1 MSEVQ
6 DETGQA
12 ARPARTGS
20 VVYFQMAAKKH
31 RKHKLLSLGILCFVC
46 LFVAAE
52 PFRIANAS
60 LNTASTMPCCVGKAA
75 GHCESGVAA
84 KKVPPPKSE
93 PMCGLHGAE
102 MENDGITIV
111 AESPNVESPHSHSQT
126 AETNSS
132 QPSAESNSLGQ
143 PCHMDCASCAASSAR
158 QQKRERS
165 IVQPNRQQTSSVTTR
180 SFYEEQVLL
189 FSSDENSEQASP
201 RGPPSISA

>member
-1 MSEVQ
+1 
-6 DETGQA
+6 
-12 ARPARTGS
+12 
-20 VVYFQMAAKKH
+20 MATKKH
-31 RKHKLLSLGILCFVC
+31 KKHKLLSLAVLCFVC

-52 PFRIANAS
+52 PFRIVNAS

-102 MENDGITIV
+102 MEDDGITIV
-111 AESPNVESPHSHSQT
+111 AEPIAESPHSHSEA

-143 PCHMDCASCAASSAR
+143 PCHMDCASCAASATR

-165 IVQPNRQQTSSVTTR
+165 IVLSNTHHATSPTIS
-180 SFYEEQVLL
+180 SKYEDQSLL
-189 FSSDENSEQASP
+189 FSSRGNWPRTVP
-201 RGPPSISA
+201 RGPPARS

>member
-1 MSEVQ
+1 
-6 DETGQA
+6 
-12 ARPARTGS
+12 
-20 VVYFQMAAKKH
+20 MAT
-31 RKHKLLSLGILCFVC
+31 RKHKRNRALSIAVLIFLC

-60 LNTASTMPCCVGKAA
+60 LGKADTMPCCVGKA
-75 GHCESGVAA
+75 GHCESGIAA

-102 MENDGITIV
+102 MESDGITIV
-111 AESPNVESPHSHSQT
+111 AEPVVESPHSHS

-132 QPSAESNSLGQ
+132 QPSAESHSLGQ
-143 PCHMDCASCAASSAR
+143 PCHMDCSSCAASAVR
-158 QQKRERS
+158 QQKREKS
-165 IVQPNRQQTSSVTTR
+165 IVQATRQQASSVTTH

-189 FSSDENSEQASP
+189 FSSEENWKQVCP

>member
-1 MSEVQ
+1 M
-6 DETGQA
+6 
-12 ARPARTGS
+12 
-20 VVYFQMAAKKH
+20 KH
-31 RKHKLLSLGILCFVC
+31 IRHRILSIGVLSFLC

-60 LNTASTMPCCVGKAA
+60 LDKSDTMPCCVGKA

-93 PMCGLHGAE
+93 PMCGMHGAE

-111 AESPNVESPHSHSQT
+111 AESPAESSHSHSHA
-126 AETNSS
+126 AESNSS
-132 QPSAESNSLGQ
+132 QPSAESKSLGR
-143 PCHMDCASCAASSAR
+143 PCHMDCSSCAANAAR

-189 FSSDENSEQASP
+189 FSSVENLEQASP

>member
-1 MSEVQ
+1 
-6 DETGQA
+6 
-12 ARPARTGS
+12 
-20 VVYFQMAAKKH
+20 MATKKH
-31 RKHKLLSLGILCFVC
+31 KRNRVVSIGTLFFLC

-60 LNTASTMPCCVGKAA
+60 LDKAEMPCCVGKA
-75 GHCESGVAA
+75 GHCESGIVA
-84 KKVPPPKSE
+84 KKVAPPKSE

-102 MENDGITIV
+102 MESDGITIV
-111 AESPNVESPHSHSQT
+111 AEPVVESPHSHSHT

-132 QPSAESNSLGQ
+132 QPSAESHSMGQ

-158 QQKRERS
+158 QHREKN
-165 IVQPNRQQTSSVTTR
+165 IVQPNRQQASSVTTH

-189 FSSDENSEQASP
+189 FSSTENWKQVSP